1 MSETIV
7 KSLFTILAAVISG
20 VCLLRTTQMEYV
32 QKKQRAHWFFDE
44 YLYACGKAIANYAH
58 NKEEYY
64 ATYMR
69 YLTYADAEIK
79 IHMNKLDSLLKKG
92 DTAAKIKEVNALVAI
107 YNEKYKTEQYQL
119 HKRKDR
125 VKHLY

>member
-1 MSETIV
+1 MSEKFIHDTGCSYIGGL
-7 KSLFTILAAVISG
+7 SSPNNPNGICT
-20 VCLLRTTQMEYV
+20 
-32 QKKQRAHWFFDE
+32 KKQRAHWFFDE

-119 HKRKDR
+119 HKRKNKKWVR
-125 VKHLY
+125 F